1 MGSVIS
7 LMNIIEIND
16 NTTINNK
23 KAKPKLHILS
33 PCLSKNKNNIT
44 EKSCNVPWKY
54 NEEYIT

>member
-1 MGSVIS
+1 MGSIIR

-23 KAKPKLHILS
+23 KAKSKLHLY
-33 PCLSKNKNNIT
+33 PCLSKNKNNYT

>member
-7 LMNIIEIND
+7 LMNIIEID

-54 NEEYIT
+54 NEEYII